1 MRKIVPAA
9 LAAALLVS
17 LPATASAIPAWAR
30 KYNMNCSG
38 CHAPAAPRL
47 NAKGLMFRW
56 AGYRMPEEIGEK
68 QEVKNISETMA
79 ARLRVRYAFSETE
92 KSSPSRSEFVFNDA
106 TLFASG
112 SLGKNYGA
120 FIELETAGGE
130 VEVVNHF
137 TGVFGK
143 EDNYKGFR
151 VGLMHWLLRGS
162 AAGFDRPTG
171 IATPTPLSGKLTKGA
186 LPFTFSTDQLGLEG
200 FWVSGKNR
208 FSAEVLNGINAAGS
222 GGGGGDLAKDFVLI
236 DQYLLDDNGSGI
248 TAVAYFG
255 QLVGADPKAASVKSK
270 FTRFAISANK
280 IYKQTEVMAGYVS
293 GQDSD
298 LPVVT
303 GGAFTASSV
312 KGTGFWVYG
321 GYTAKDPNLT
331 LFSRYEFVNP
341 NRDVAK
347 AGTSRFVLGTVLP
360 FSLPEYLRFA
370 AEYTLDIPQ
379 ATGSFKKH
387 GFTAELMINF

>member
-9 LAAALLVS
+9 LAAALLVGV
-17 LPATASAIPAWAR
+17 PATASAIPAWAR

-38 CHAPAAPRL
+38 CHSPAVPRL
-47 NAKGLMFRW
+47 NAKGFLFRW

-68 QEVKNISETMA
+68 QEVKNVSEVTA
-79 ARLRVRYAFSETE
+79 ARLRFRYTFSESE
-92 KSSPSRSEFVFNDA
+92 KSSPSKSEFALNDA
-106 TLFASG
+106 SLFAGG
-112 SLGKNYGA
+112 SMGKNYGA
-120 FIELETAGGE
+120 FLEFEHAVGETELT
-130 VEVVNHF
+130 NHL

-143 EDNYKGFR
+143 EDDYKGFR
-151 VGLMHWLLRGS
+151 VGQMHWLLRGS
-162 AAGFDRPTG
+162 VAGFDRPTG
-171 IATPTPLSGKLTKGA
+171 IASPTPLDGALTKG
-186 LPFTFSTDQLGLEG
+186 LPFKFSTDQLGLEG

-208 FSAEVLNGINAAGS
+208 FSAEVLNGVNPEGK
-222 GGGGGDLAKDFVLI
+222 GDEGDDVAKDFALI

-255 QLVGADPKAASVKSK
+255 QIVGADPKAASAKSK
-270 FTRFAISANK
+270 FTRYAISANK
-280 IYKQTEVMAGYVS
+280 IYKQTEVMAGYVV
-293 GQDSD
+293 GEDSD

-321 GYTAKDPNLT
+321 GYTVKDPNAT

-347 AGTSRFVLGTVLP
+347 AGTSRFVLGAVLP
-360 FSLPEYLRFA
+360 FSLPEYFRLA
-370 AEYTLDIPQ
+370 AEYRLDMPQ
-379 ATGSFKKH
+379 ASGSFKKH
-387 GFTAELMINF
+387 SFVTELMINF